1 MGKPVAVL
9 RAAGRAGRPQQP
21 HGHRLR
27 IRPLQQIRRSG
38 RETCLILRGTGHF
51 FSKFDVVAAPSAGS
65 CPEEIARLGRVELCR
80 GGTRSEATMT
90 NPKRTTSIA
99 GHPIHPMLIPFPI
112 AFFVSAFVCDLAYW
126 QTSNNKQRVGHSG
139 TLAHW
144 CGPRDGRTRRGG
156 GPYRCLGRSMMP
168 GGTREE
174 TSLSCLLKTQFL
186 CSLLRRI
193 ICGAAERASLV
204 ACGRVH
210 FIVHRLEGLGNGVS
224 IPRRCR

>member
-1 MGKPVAVL
+1 
-9 RAAGRAGRPQQP
+9 
-21 HGHRLR
+21 
-27 IRPLQQIRRSG
+27 
-38 RETCLILRGTGHF
+38 
-51 FSKFDVVAAPSAGS
+51 
-65 CPEEIARLGRVELCR
+65 
-80 GGTRSEATMT
+80 MT

-186 CSLLRRI
+186 CSLLE
-193 ICGAAERASLV
+193 GSSAVLPNGLVLSLV
-204 ACGRVH
+204 VVCILLFTGWKSWEMVYRYRV
-210 FIVHRLEGLGNGVS
+210 GVADVENREAT
-224 IPRRCR
+224 PATTRRAA